1 MSALIDAIGWTLLHS
16 LWQAALIGVAAA
28 ALLALL
34 RGAAP
39 TQRYLVSCAA
49 LLACVL
55 WPLAGLLS
63 RMEAAGVF
71 AADAEDTGLAQL
83 AGVAGGWL
91 PGLQAHLGL
100 VVGAWL
106 LCVGGLLLR
115 TVLGML
121 WIERA
126 VRQGACDPA
135 WQVRLTRM
143 AQGFGITRAVRLR
156 VVAPRNGALASP
168 LTAGWW
174 RPVVLVPAALVA
186 GMPPDL
192 LEALLAHELAHVR
205 RHDYLV
211 NLLQNAIE
219 ILLFYHPAVW
229 WLSRRIRAERELI
242 ADDLAA
248 AHSKAPRRLAQ
259 ALSEL
264 EKAQFAAP
272 SMAMQACGGD
282 LATRI
287 RRLVQ
292 PPAARSDWKAPALVL
307 ALLTAG
313 LFGAAHANGS
323 AGTGK
328 EAVPQVKAIVD
339 FSTCAKPEWSQADLE
354 AEHTGTVTLRFLI
367 AADGRV
373 TRSQVLKSS
382 GYPGLDQA
390 ARVGIEKC
398 RFKPG
403 SSNGKLVASWVRM
416 QYVWVLQ

>member
-16 LWQAALIGVAAA
+16 LWQVALIGLAAA
-28 ALLALL
+28 AVLALL

-55 WPLAGLLS
+55 WPLAGLLP
-63 RMEAAGVF
+63 RLEAAGVF
-71 AADAEDTGLAQL
+71 AADTEDAGLAQL
-83 AGVAGGWL
+83 AGVADGWL

-106 LCVGGLLLR
+106 LCVGALVLR

-126 VRQGACDPA
+126 VRHGASDPA
-135 WQVRLTRM
+135 WQRRLTQM
-143 AQGFGITRAVRLR
+143 ARGFGILRTVRLR
-156 VVAPRNGALASP
+156 VVEQLSSP
-168 LTAGWW
+168 MTAGWW
-174 RPVVLVPAALVA
+174 RPVVLVPAALLA

-211 NLLQNAIE
+211 NLVQNAIE

-264 EKAQFAAP
+264 EKIQFAAP
-272 SMAMQACGGD
+272 AMAMQACGGD
-282 LATRI
+282 LTTRI
-287 RRLVQ
+287 RRLLQ
-292 PPAARSDWKAPALVL
+292 PQAARSDWKALALVL
-307 ALLTAG
+307 GLLTAS
-313 LFGAAHANGS
+313 LFGAANANSS
-323 AGTGK
+323 AGAGK
-328 EAVPQVKAIVD
+328 EAATQVKPIVD
-339 FSTCAKPEWSQADLE
+339 FSTCAKPEWSQADLQ
-354 AEHTGTVTLRFLI
+354 AEHTGTVHLRFLI

-403 SSNGKLVASWVRM
+403 TSNGKLVASWVRM